1 MHVTYTAPNMYA
13 RLFLPAPKSVCF
25 VEHIQ
30 TQNPPFLAEGSI
42 DLYAVFEIP
51 SVGFTYVPIVSL
63 VNKAMAF
70 QR

>member
-1 MHVTYTAPNMYA
+1 
-13 RLFLPAPKSVCF
+13 
-25 VEHIQ
+25 
-30 TQNPPFLAEGSI
+30 LAEGSI